1 MRKFTFI
8 LFATFVGLAL
18 TLPEGWS
25 MGRRPRD
32 GKEERKADEKAAAEE
47 SAPAPEPLPL
57 LTLEDCYELA
67 LERSETVA
75 ISKEEIEEAEAQFFK
90 ATGEALGDVDFVIED
105 FRQDAPKPRDLGAE
119 GGPGFGSTFNA
130 QHRRERLFV
139 ISQPLFQGF
148 KSIGA
153 LSGAGSFRKQQ
164 KEEWLRSKQLLF
176 LDVATVFYALLR
188 EKKELEN
195 VEGIRTLLEERIA
208 ELKEREK
215 IGRSRPSEVVQAEA
229 GMGRVEGELARVRGV
244 VKATGHLLEF
254 LTGVSIELDRL
265 QEEGLPEEK
274 ARELTTYLGDSETRP
289 DVEASRQA
297 VKTARGAMIVAQ
309 SSLWPEITL
318 ENSQYVKREGF
329 QKDFD
334 WDLLIK
340 VTVPL
345 ARGGETIGKI
355 KEARSRW
362 KQAKL
367 AHTRTQRE
375 AELEIKESYEKWV
388 SSAEQSKA
396 LEGALRAS
404 QENYRLQKEEYAR
417 NLVGNLD
424 VLEALEELFETSRA
438 ANRASYEMKESYWRL
453 QVARGDV
460 V

>member
-1 MRKFTFI
+1 
-8 LFATFVGLAL
+8 
-18 TLPEGWS
+18 
-25 MGRRPRD
+25 
-32 GKEERKADEKAAAEE
+32 
-47 SAPAPEPLPL
+47 
-57 LTLEDCYELA
+57 LEDCYEQA

-90 ATGEALGDVDFVIED
+90 ATSEALGDVDFVITD

-130 QHRRERLFV
+130 QHRRERAFV

-164 KEEWLRSKQLLF
+164 KEEWLRAKQLLF

-188 EKKELEN
+188 EKRDLEN
-195 VEGIRTLLEERIA
+195 VEGIRTLLEERIR
-208 ELKEREK
+208 ELKKREE

-229 GMGRVEGELARVRGV
+229 AMGRVEGELARVRGV
-244 VKATGHLLEF
+244 VKATRHLLEF
-254 LTGVSIELDRL
+254 LTGIPIELNRL
-265 QEEGLPEEK
+265 QEEELPDETI
-274 ARELTTYLGDSETRP
+274 RELAAYLDGFETRP
-289 DVEASRQA
+289 DIEASKEA
-297 VKTARGAMIVAQ
+297 VKTARGAVIVAQ

-318 ENSQYVKREGF
+318 ENNQYVKREGF

-334 WDLLIK
+334 WDLFIK
-340 VTVPL
+340 LTVPL
-345 ARGGETIGKI
+345 SRGGENIGKI

-367 AHTRTQRE
+367 VYSRTQRE
-375 AELEIKESYEKWV
+375 AELEIKEAYERWV
-388 SSAEQSKA
+388 SSAEQSEA
-396 LEGALRAS
+396 LSGALRAS
-404 QENYRLQKEEYAR
+404 QENYRLQKEEYTR

-438 ANRASYEMKESYWRL
+438 ANRAAYEMKESYWRL
-453 QVARGDV
+453 RVATGDV